1 MNTKRFRY
9 LNLQNRLMMLSKGIC
24 ILAVFFLVPLSLQA
38 QIFSNQVANPM
49 SGDSKII
56 SDTTKKKKNTDDRI
70 RIFSYREELAEKT
83 PLDTGINYLHR
94 NPLLGNW
101 IQDIGNLG
109 LSAQQRFFQPDSDI
123 AMMDGLSAN
132 RFYFLSRTNSPFYN
146 TTRPYTSLYY
156 RLGSQQEQMLEL
168 FHTQNINER
177 WNVAIRYMKV
187 GAPGFYKLQKSN
199 NDHLAI
205 TSHYRSTN
213 GHYDVKGT
221 FFYNKMQQD
230 ENGGILNED
239 DLLNPAYN
247 NKRLMPVH
255 AQNIGGRQ
263 NNSSIKNYARE
274 WEGQVTQTY
283 YLKSMPV
290 NDSMPNRGLAVQHE
304 LYAKQ
309 GVHRFRDYYP
319 DSSFYGPLNIV
330 SFSPGDS
337 MYWVYRFRRVG
348 TAFHIQGTWRMANQL
363 WRIKGGLGVDQET
376 PDNGDYSPSF
386 TNTYWQAALNN
397 LVYEQK
403 AWHWQANIK
412 QYVSGNTAGNT
423 LLQAR
428 VGQGSKQQ
436 SLYAFVQQSLQTAP
450 YTYTYLGSNYNVL
463 QVDLKKISIS
473 NLGLEYQSRK
483 YGIGVKAQ
491 YKLLAN
497 YVYRDSLWQP
507 QQAEKTFGVWQVSIA
522 QQHHV
527 GSVYW
532 ENDIAFQQVDAD
544 APLKLPRWLW
554 RSNLSYRH
562 QLFQKKLGFVAGL
575 EAQWHSGFY
584 ANRYVPYVNDF
595 VLQTQQKVANKP
607 RFTAYVQ
614 LNVKRFRGS
623 LSITD
628 VQQTFW
634 TNAMLYPNYAA
645 PNLAIHFSLYW
656 AFVN

>member
-1 MNTKRFRY
+1 MNTTHFRY
-9 LNLQNRLMMLSKGIC
+9 LNLQDSLMMLLKGIC
-24 ILAVFFLVPLSLQA
+24 ILAIFFLVPLSLQA

-56 SDTTKKKKNTDDRI
+56 SDSTKKKKNADDRI

-123 AMMDGLSAN
+123 AMLDGLSAN
-132 RFYFLSRTNSPFYN
+132 RFYFLSRINSPFYN

-274 WEGQVTQTY
+274 WEGQVTQAY

-290 NDSMPNRGLAVQHE
+290 NDSMPNRGLAFQHE

-319 DSSFYGPLNIV
+319 DSSFYGPLNIA

-348 TAFHIQGTWRMANQL
+348 TAFQIQGTWRMANQL

-376 PDNGDYSPSF
+376 PDNGAYSPSF

-397 LVYEQK
+397 LVYQQK
-403 AWHWQANIK
+403 AWHWQAKIK

-423 LLQAR
+423 LLYAR
-428 VGQGSKQQ
+428 VGQGSEQQ

-450 YTYTYLGSNYNVL
+450 YTYTYLASNYKVF
-463 QVDLKKISIS
+463 QADWKKISTS

-497 YVYRDSLWQP
+497 YLYRDSLWQP
-507 QQAEKTFGVWQVSIA
+507 QQAEKTFGVWQASIA
-522 QQHHV
+522 QQHHL

-544 APLKLPRWLW
+544 APLKLPTWLW

-607 RFTAYVQ
+607 RFTAYAQ

-634 TNAMLYPNYAA
+634 TNAILYPNYAA